1 MASTT
6 TKKTT
11 RVTIVTGLL
20 GAGKTSFIRALI
32 GCNTTDDDDDNRY
45 TTNTSSSSSSS
56 KEDEEKK
63 KKERKKKSSR
73 KEKLAVLVNEF
84 GSLGIDGAVLEAAT
98 GKNDDDDD
106 EEEEEEG
113 GVYVKEIAGGCVCCA
128 ASGAV
133 PFLVAIQRV
142 LREVKPDRLIIE
154 PSGLAHPSGLHDMF
168 TKNEHLK
175 EHVDLRGMVCVVD
188 ARMISTAAKGEG
200 GEKEEEAKSVR
211 DSDAFRNQVSMS
223 EVLIGSKLDLCKGEG
238 EEDGEDVI
246 AASLVCRS
254 ACRSGVFGDAVSL
267 SPERQRAC
275 YKIYERNSEVFFRY
289 LTVSWCSRVFYL

>member
-45 TTNTSSSSSSS
+45 TTNTSSSSSS

-98 GKNDDDDD
+98 AKMMMMMKMKRK
-106 EEEEEEG
+106 
-113 GVYVKEIAGGCVCCA
+113 KE
-128 ASGAV
+128 
-133 PFLVAIQRV
+133 
-142 LREVKPDRLIIE
+142 
-154 PSGLAHPSGLHDMF
+154 
-168 TKNEHLK
+168 
-175 EHVDLRGMVCVVD
+175 
-188 ARMISTAAKGEG
+188 
-200 GEKEEEAKSVR
+200 
-211 DSDAFRNQVSMS
+211 
-223 EVLIGSKLDLCKGEG
+223 
-238 EEDGEDVI
+238 
-246 AASLVCRS
+246 
-254 ACRSGVFGDAVSL
+254 AC
-267 SPERQRAC
+267 
-275 YKIYERNSEVFFRY
+275 
-289 LTVSWCSRVFYL
+289 T

>member
-32 GCNTTDDDDDNRY
+32 GCNTDDDDDINR
-45 TTNTSSSSSSS
+45 TTNTSSSSSS

-106 EEEEEEG
+106 DEG

-238 EEDGEDVI
+238 EEDGEEVGRRRFREW
-246 AASLVCRS
+246 AASLYPTKQLVKFTMDLFDDTAS
-254 ACRSGVFGDAVSL
+254 T
-267 SPERQRAC
+267 SPFETLD
-275 YKIYERNSEVFFRY
+275 S
-289 LTVSWCSRVFYL
+289 SSS

>member
-32 GCNTTDDDDDNRY
+32 GCNTDDDDNR
-45 TTNTSSSSSSS
+45 TTNTSSSSSS

-98 GKNDDDDD
+98 GKNDDDD

-154 PSGLAHPSGLHDMF
+154 PSGA
-168 TKNEHLK
+168 E
-175 EHVDLRGMVCVVD
+175 R
-188 ARMISTAAKGEG
+188 
-200 GEKEEEAKSVR
+200 R
-211 DSDAFRNQVSMS
+211 DELIEFDR
-223 EVLIGSKLDLCKGEG
+223 VLVK
-238 EEDGEDVI
+238 
-246 AASLVCRS
+246 
-254 ACRSGVFGDAVSL
+254 
-267 SPERQRAC
+267 
-275 YKIYERNSEVFFRY
+275 
-289 LTVSWCSRVFYL
+289 T